1 MSAMSD
7 EAIKVIKAKRLL
19 GKRWRAD
26 NRERLKTY
34 YKKWRE
40 DNPEKVKEYQRR
52 YYEKKAQEVKEKDVL

>member
-7 EAIKVIKAKRLL
+7 EAIKAKRLL

-26 NRERLKTY
+26 NRERLKAY

-52 YYEKKAQEVKEKDVL
+52 YYEKKAQELKEKDVL